1 MVIQDTVKKLIERK
15 ITIATAESITGG
27 YICKLITDEPGSS
40 TILKESFIVYSDEA
54 KVDILGVDKDIIS
67 KHGVV
72 SEEVALCMCKKL
84 YDKTK
89 RDICISTTGN
99 AGPTVCD
106 DKPVGR
112 VYVGFCV
119 KGVPKAFEFNFTG
132 EREDIRRKACLETF
146 KILYSIFK

>member
-1 MVIQDTVKKLIERK
+1 MVVQETVKNLIERK

-27 YICKLITDEPGSS
+27 YISKLLTDEPGSS
-40 TILKESFIVYSDEA
+40 TILKESFVVYSDEA
-54 KVDILGVDKDIIS
+54 KVDILGVDADIIK

-72 SEEVALCMCKKL
+72 SEEVATEMCKKL

-89 RDICISTTGN
+89 RDICVSTTGN

-106 DKPVGR
+106 DKPIGR
-112 VYVGFCV
+112 VYVGICV

-132 EREDIRRKACLETF
+132 QREDIRRKTCIETF
-146 KILYSIFK
+146 RILYSIFQ